1 VRERAR
7 VAAAELHRDRGT
19 LQIVY
24 GLLRAADRCP
34 VAIEVFDYLVDPNRL
49 RFTQI
54 VLIGAILRQFPAE
67 AAPT

>member
-1 VRERAR
+1 VRARAR